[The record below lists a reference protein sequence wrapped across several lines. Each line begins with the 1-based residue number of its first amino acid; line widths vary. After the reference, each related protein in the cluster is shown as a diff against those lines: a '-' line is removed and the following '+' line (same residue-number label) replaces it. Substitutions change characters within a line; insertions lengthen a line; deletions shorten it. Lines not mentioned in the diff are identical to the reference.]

1 MNLSAV
7 RGPYIDQSQSLNM
20 YLKEPTF
27 SKISA
32 MHFYGWEKGLKTGKV
47 QHNPRN
53 VLPENQTCYQ
63 RN

>member
-47 QHNPRN
+47 KHNPRN
-53 VLPENQTCYQ
+53 VLPENQTCY
-63 RN
+63 